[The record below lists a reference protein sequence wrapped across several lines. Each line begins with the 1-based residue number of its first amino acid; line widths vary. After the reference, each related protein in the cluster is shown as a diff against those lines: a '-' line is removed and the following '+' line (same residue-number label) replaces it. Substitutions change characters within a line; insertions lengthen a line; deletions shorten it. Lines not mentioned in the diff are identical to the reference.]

1 MGVEISDTVLS
12 PRPWCALVLKMT
24 LGEVID
30 GEKAKRLFRWDRGQI
45 AKND

>member
-1 MGVEISDTVLS
+1 VEISDSALS
-12 PRPWCALVLKMT
+12 PRPWCAPVMKMT

-30 GEKAKRLFRWDRGQI
+30 GEKAERLFRWDRGRI